1 MAAKKK
7 FCQGM
12 IEDLKRRAP
21 HYFFSDWT
29 DGCHSKVLAAIF
41 FMFFTS
47 IAPAITFAVLLEEE
61 TKIDGVSQLGAVEVI
76 LSTCLTGGLFALFA
90 GQPLCIVGVTGPV
103 TIFSITVFGMAK
115 GLGINFMAFYGWT
128 QIWAAI
134 MHVVLAMT
142 NACDLISWVT
152 RFSCETFGVLIAVI
166 YLYTGIKDLV
176 MYFQDGDHRSAL
188 LQLIIGLG
196 CAWTAINLTG
206 ARSWVIGKQ
215 RWREILADYGA
226 TVAIVLFTAV
236 PYLGENPDAEIIK
249 LQVPDTFEATSGRD
263 WLVDLSDIE
272 GWAIVA
278 AIVPGF
284 ILTVLFFFDHN
295 VSSLLAQ
302 TPEFGLKKGSAY
314 HWDFFIVGISI
325 LLTGLLGIP
334 PTNGLIP
341 QAAAPHQVPGGGPA
355 GEGKRAH
362 EGGGD
367 PRARAAREQPDAG
380 ALHRDHA
387 GGPPAE
393 DPGPDPPG
401 GPGRAVPVHG
411 PGLLP
416 GEPVRRARLL
426 LGDPARPAPQPRR
439 VPGSSAVPGDL
450 PVHAV
455 PVLLLRGDLRRH
467 ADAGRD
473 GVPRA
478 DCGAGAA
485 AEAGVPQDLPAPG
498 SAGRR
503 GLGPGPAGIPPGAG
517 GSAGGRGD
525 REQPE
530 GVGGEEDRR
539 GENRRCARRRDS
551 DRCCAREL
559 SPVAWEQKK
568 RKNRFAAKK
577 DLAVTSFC
585 SWLVWWILIDLMAR
599 IRYEVHFFCCW
610 CSKKFGLSS
619 WDGRI
624 SPVGFIYRCR
634 AFGYVQV

>member
-341 QAAAPHQVPGGGPA
+341 QAPLHTKSLAEVRQVKENGRTREVVTHVHEQRVSNLMQALFIGIMLADPLLKILGLIPRAALDGLFLYMGLASFPGNQFAERVSFWVTQPDLRHSHAEYLEAVPFPEISRYTLYQFCCFVVIFAVTLTPAAMVFPVLIAVLVPLRKLVYPKIFPHLDLLD
-355 GEGKRAH
+355 GEGS
-362 EGGGD
+362 
-367 PRARAAREQPDAG
+367 
-380 ALHRDHA
+380 
-387 GGPPAE
+387 
-393 DPGPDPPG
+393 
-401 GPGRAVPVHG
+401 
-411 PGLLP
+411 
-416 GEPVRRARLL
+416 
-426 LGDPARPAPQPRR
+426 AP
-439 VPGSSAVPGDL
+439 DL
-450 PVHAV
+450 PVS
-455 PVLLLRGDLRRH
+455 
-467 ADAGRD
+467 
-473 GVPRA
+473 PRA
-478 DCGAGAA
+478 QV
-485 AEAGVPQDLPAPG
+485 VPQEDEETGNNLRA
-498 SAGRR
+498 SAGKKT
-503 GLGPGPAGIPPGAG
+503 
-517 GSAGGRGD
+517 D
-525 REQPE
+525 
-530 GVGGEEDRR
+530 EEKTADVPDAETRT
-539 GENRRCARRRDS
+539 D
-551 DRCCAREL
+551 
-559 SPVAWEQKK
+559 
-568 RKNRFAAKK
+568 AA
-577 DLAVTSFC
+577 LES
-585 SWLVWWILIDLMAR
+585 
-599 IRYEVHFFCCW
+599 
-610 CSKKFGLSS
+610 
-619 WDGRI
+619 
-624 SPVGFIYRCR
+624 
-634 AFGYVQV
+634 